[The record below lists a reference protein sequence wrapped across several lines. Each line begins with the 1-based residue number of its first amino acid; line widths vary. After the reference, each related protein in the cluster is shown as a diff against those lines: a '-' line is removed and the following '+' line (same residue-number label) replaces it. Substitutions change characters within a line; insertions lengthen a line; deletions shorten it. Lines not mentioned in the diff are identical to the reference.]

1 MTANA
6 SNSYFNYLHRLVDCF
21 NNTYQYFIAKNFV
34 DPGYSALPKK
44 LNQRIR
50 FLNLVLVIE

>member
-6 SNSYFNYLHRLVDCF
+6 SNSYFNYLHRLVDCY
-21 NNTYQYFIAKNFV
+21 NNTYHCFIAKNFV

-44 LNQRIR
+44 LNQMIR
-50 FLNLVLVIE
+50 FLNLVLVKE